1 MIEQLQNM
9 IKARVK
15 EVLQYHLSGTP
26 EEFDAAS
33 EAVMDE
39 LSFMGGNLQ
48 GLVNFTGADVTTTE
62 GRVELADQL
71 VKLFKEGN

>member
-9 IKARVK
+9 IQARVK

-26 EEFDAAS
+26 EEFDSAS
-33 EAVMDE
+33 QAVMDE

-48 GLVNFTGADVTTTE
+48 GLVNFTGSDVTTNE
-62 GRVELADQL
+62 GRIELADQL
-71 VKLFKEGN
+71 VKLIKEGN

>member
-1 MIEQLQNM
+1 MIEQLQDM
-9 IKARVK
+9 IQTRVK

-48 GLVNFTGADVTTTE
+48 GLVSFTGADVTTTE

-71 VKLFKEGN
+71 VKLIKEGN